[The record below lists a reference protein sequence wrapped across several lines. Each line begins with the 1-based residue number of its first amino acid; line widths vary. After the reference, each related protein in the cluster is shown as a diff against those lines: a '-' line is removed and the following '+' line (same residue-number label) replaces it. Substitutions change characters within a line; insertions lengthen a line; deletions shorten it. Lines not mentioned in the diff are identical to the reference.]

1 MKKTEVFLNAD
12 RTENQ
17 KAWIKYGKNTPT
29 PNHRFA
35 KLRGEVLALSFA
47 VFYLI
52 WCGLTEVLQV
62 KPQFLKPANR

>member
-1 MKKTEVFLNAD
+1 MPTEMLFPHLNVAG
-12 RTENQ
+12 
-17 KAWIKYGKNTPT
+17 KATATSAN
-29 PNHRFA
+29 NRFA